1 MADELAPPRKSTEL
15 QDPGAHELGTAVM
28 PSHLSCSNSTSESS
42 SDEHFSDASEGR
54 LQQGE
59 AARSNATSPVPVT
72 RVERVDD
79 QPSYGEVPGTD
90 AYSKRTQDAVPDEVE
105 VVPEGARSRSASRLS
120 ASDRPL
126 TPGGTEIP
134 KTVVE
139 KLEPDKPSYGDVPGT
154 HAFELR
160 AADAVPD
167 VVVKAPDA
175 PEPTPKGT

>member
-1 MADELAPPRKSTEL
+1 MADELSPPRKSTEL
-15 QDPGAHELGTAVM
+15 QDPGAHELGT
-28 PSHLSCSNSTSESS
+28 PDLSSSGLYTNLALESS

-79 QPSYGEVPGTD
+79 QPSYGEIPGTD

-105 VVPEGARSRSASRLS
+105 VVPEGTRSRSASRLS
-120 ASDRPL
+120 ASDRPV

-139 KLEPDKPSYGDVPGT
+139 KLDPDTPSYGDVPGT

-175 PEPTPKGT
+175 PEPKPEGT